1 MKMHQVQVPIVELNR
16 CTEKRKKTE
25 NYSEPTTSGEMVIKR
40 AILYITQIRSQEI
53 FSK

>member
-1 MKMHQVQVPIVELNR
+1 MHQVQVPMVQFNH

-25 NYSEPTTSGEMVIKR
+25 NKSKQTTSGEMVIKR
-40 AILYITQIRSQEI
+40 TVLYITQTRLQEI